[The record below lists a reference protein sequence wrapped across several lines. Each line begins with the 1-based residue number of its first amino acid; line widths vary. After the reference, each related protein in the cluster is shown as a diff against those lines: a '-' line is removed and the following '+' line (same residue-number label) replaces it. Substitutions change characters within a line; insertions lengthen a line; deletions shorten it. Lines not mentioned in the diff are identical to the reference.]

1 MSLTKTSMAIL
12 NTLCTD
18 TFDKAA
24 LVAARC
30 SEFALGLENAV
41 SSFGSRVAALVPCA
55 VPRTCGEAWALELCV
70 WQTAICARLGRW
82 PSRRGSCAR

>member
-24 LVAARC
+24 LVAARR

-41 SSFGSRVAALVPCA
+41 SALWSRVAALVPCA
-55 VPRTCGEAWALELCV
+55 VPRTGGEA
-70 WQTAICARLGRW
+70 
-82 PSRRGSCAR
+82 